1 MQVIYISQKTDL
13 GTYSTFSTI
22 STIKNVASN
31 VAKKRKK
38 DDSMIIDSDLRL
50 ERIDLEKSE
59 QSF

>member
-1 MQVIYISQKTDL
+1 MQVIYISQKKDL

-38 DDSMIIDSDLRL
+38 DDFMIIDSDLRL
-50 ERIDLEKSE
+50 ETIDLEKK
-59 QSF
+59 